1 LRIFDAMNN
10 EQINEKLLVIFR
22 QVFKDNNLVINETTT
37 ANDVERWDSLTH
49 MTLIATIEDE
59 LKIKFKLKD
68 LVNMKNVGDLI
79 NIVEQKTS
87 SQ

>member
-1 LRIFDAMNN
+1 MNK
-10 EQINEKLLVIFR
+10 EQIKEKLLIIFR
-22 QVFKDNNLVINETTT
+22 QIFKDNNLVIAEATT

-49 MTLIATIEDE
+49 MTLIATIEEE

-79 NIVEQKTS
+79 DIVEQKTNAL
-87 SQ
+87 

>member
-1 LRIFDAMNN
+1 MNK
-10 EQINEKLLVIFR
+10 EQIKEKLLLIFR
-22 QVFKDNNLVINETTT
+22 QVFKDNTLVITEITT

-49 MTLIATIEDE
+49 MTLIATIEEE

-79 NIVEQKTS
+79 TIVEQKTNS
-87 SQ
+87 L